1 MRIQQIIDGIKGSV
15 APHLSVAAIIELAAA
30 ARAARTAVQTDVT
43 SRLATL
49 GVMPLLETA
58 ARLLIEIPI
67 EERFAQIEDLFDGLD
82 AKDLTDFWVR
92 KEAAAQLV
100 GLLGKAETARFHYP
114 LSIRACLT
122 HANAKRQS
130 GKAAHVVYLAQG
142 HDRALVQNLA
152 AVLEL
157 NIKLAERNRWDVE
170 EKTVYDCELIMPPLR
185 VNLDGANSVS
195 PAEWQSFGFA
205 KNQGGRAS
213 YETLSL
219 LNALSRIRG
228 RVLLAASE
236 TLLSRA
242 VGLELVA
249 RQKLLSSY
257 RLQAVFGLPAA
268 MMLQGSPARCGLLVL
283 SSQIGT
289 HEKVRMVDLGH
300 PDLAV
305 RAGRGKFPARESAD
319 WRDLV
324 NAPVPGGY
332 ARDVFSDTL
341 SSNNAVL
348 WPVRFMAS
356 AFNARSHLVRQ
367 SDDVRVL
374 EEMADLVR
382 PRSLTPSAV
391 GEFTVFEVGPSNLQN
406 GRIAGAQRQLCLT
419 ATELRRSMAQVL
431 LPGDILLSIKGIIGA
446 VGLVRKAELPNDF
459 QTVWTASPS
468 IMILRSK
475 VGDQKAPLILHEYL
489 CSEVGRKALSAMA
502 IGATVKTVTASDLK
516 GFPIPIPTDE
526 QYDEL
531 ITGIHRREAIEAE
544 IARLQDELEAVK
556 GTTWPASLL
565 HSVSQDE

>member
-1 MRIQQIIDGIKGSV
+1 M
-15 APHLSVAAIIELAAA
+15 H
-30 ARAARTAVQTDVT
+30 
-43 SRLATL
+43 
-49 GVMPLLETA
+49 
-58 ARLLIEIPI
+58 
-67 EERFAQIEDLFDGLD
+67 
-82 AKDLTDFWVR
+82 
-92 KEAAAQLV
+92 
-100 GLLGKAETARFHYP
+100 
-114 LSIRACLT
+114 
-122 HANAKRQS
+122 
-130 GKAAHVVYLAQG
+130 
-142 HDRALVQNLA
+142 
-152 AVLEL
+152 
-157 NIKLAERNRWDVE
+157 
-170 EKTVYDCELIMPPLR
+170 
-185 VNLDGANSVS
+185 LDGANSVS

-228 RVLLAASE
+228 RVLLTASE

-283 SSQIGT
+283 SSVTGT

-305 RAGRGKFPARESAD
+305 RAGRGKSHSTESVD

-324 NAPVPGGY
+324 NAPEPGRC
-332 ARDVFSDTL
+332 ARDIFRSTL
-341 SSNNAVL
+341 SFNNAVL
-348 WPVRFMAS
+348 LPARFMAPAFS
-356 AFNARSHLVRQ
+356 ARGHIVRKSEDVLVI
-367 SDDVRVL
+367 

-382 PRSLTPSAV
+382 PRSLAPSTD
-391 GEFTVFEVGPSNLQN
+391 GEFTAFEVGPSDLQN
-406 GRIAGAQRQLCLT
+406 GRIAGAHRQLRLT
-419 ATELRRSMAQVL
+419 ETEFRRSMAQVL

-446 VGLVRKAELPNDF
+446 VGLVRKAELPTDF

-468 IMILRSK
+468 IMILRAK
-475 VGDQKAPLILHEYL
+475 AGDQKAQLILREYL
-489 CSEVGRKALSAMA
+489 RSEVGRKALSAMA
-502 IGATVKTVTASDLK
+502 IGATVKTVAASDLK